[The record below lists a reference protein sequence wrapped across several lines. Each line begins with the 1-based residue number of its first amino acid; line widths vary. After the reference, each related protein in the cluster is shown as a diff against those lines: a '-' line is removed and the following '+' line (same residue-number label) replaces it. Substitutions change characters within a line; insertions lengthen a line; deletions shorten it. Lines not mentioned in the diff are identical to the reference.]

1 MQTTGK
7 RFVSVCIASSL
18 LNAKHSSINSSPL
31 GKITP
36 PAVTQTDHAEIY
48 RQRYETWRYL
58 DRMKWQMVQIL
69 VAIVSASAVYT
80 NLADFPRR
88 PGFWVLLGLALILIS
103 WAIYR
108 ISSGI
113 RANQRVLRRAAEAVG
128 DTGIPEVRS
137 RWRSVSHYIM
147 LLGLGSGM
155 VSTVSGL
162 ILFFQQPEV

>member
-1 MQTTGK
+1 M
-7 RFVSVCIASSL
+7 
-18 LNAKHSSINSSPL
+18 AKFPVPSGGREDS
-31 GKITP
+31 
-36 PAVTQTDHAEIY
+36 AVVVQTDHAEVY

-69 VAIVSASAVYT
+69 VAIVSASAVYG
-80 NLADFPRR
+80 NLADFSLRA
-88 PGFWVLLGLALILIS
+88 GFWVSLGLALILIS

-113 RANQRVLRRAAEAVG
+113 RANQRVLRGAAEAVG

-147 LLGLGSGM
+147 LLGL
-155 VSTVSGL
+155 VSGIVS
-162 ILFFQQPEV
+162 ILSGLALFIQHSEG